1 MKTIWINAGELSGD
15 MQAAALLTALRER
28 EPELA
33 AIGMGGPNLARAGQK
48 NLFRVESLS
57 VMGIMEVLT
66 ALPRALHMLS
76 RIKKEMAR
84 LRPDAVVLVDAP
96 EFNFRVAKIAHGLG
110 IPVYYFI
117 PPKIWAWRTGR
128 VRFLQ
133 RYVKR
138 LFCILPFEP
147 AFYAKYGVQVD
158 YIGNPLVDMVNW
170 PELKKI
176 EPIKGRIGLMPGSRR
191 KEVEALLPEFGK
203 AARILLQQGRDVTFH
218 CLRAPN
224 MPEEKLRA
232 LWPSD
237 VPVVFD
243 APEDRY
249 TAMRRCECMLAAS
262 GTATLETALAG
273 VPTVVSYR
281 VAPFSALVG
290 RLLIKVK
297 WVSLTNLIM
306 QKELFPELLQER
318 ATGGMMASQLAA
330 WLDIPPQIEAVR
342 AERDQSGGEAVR
354 IGIEHHL
361 LPFRL
366 RIHRL
371 QLRFSHHLQQHMH
384 GVARVAPLAVRQY
397 VHIYHLAAIL
407 RADEAGTAS
416 RGRFVRRSL
425 ANRDA
430 AVLLARLIPTSQL
443 SLRPCAKGRSPTKQV
458 RSVAEEASACS
469 AARKPVSLL
478 KIYHFSRN

>member
-147 AFYAKYGVQVD
+147 AFYAKHGVQVD

-191 KEVEALLPEFGK
+191 KEVEEKGQPADFATVLADIRQRDYQDTHRAIAPLK
-203 AARILLQQGRDVTFH
+203 QADDAILVDT
-218 CLRAPN
+218 
-224 MPEEKLRA
+224 
-232 LWPSD
+232 SD
-237 VPVVFD
+237 IGFD
-243 APEDRY
+243 E
-249 TAMRRCECMLAAS
+249 S
-262 GTATLETALAG
+262 
-273 VPTVVSYR
+273 
-281 VAPFSALVG
+281 F
-290 RLLIKVK
+290 
-297 WVSLTNLIM
+297 
-306 QKELFPELLQER
+306 ELLKR
-318 ATGGMMASQLAA
+318 TILA
-330 WLDIPPQIEAVR
+330 
-342 AERDQSGGEAVR
+342 
-354 IGIEHHL
+354 
-361 LPFRL
+361 
-366 RIHRL
+366 
-371 QLRFSHHLQQHMH
+371 
-384 GVARVAPLAVRQY
+384 
-397 VHIYHLAAIL
+397 HI
-407 RADEAGTAS
+407 
-416 RGRFVRRSL
+416 
-425 ANRDA
+425 
-430 AVLLARLIPTSQL
+430 
-443 SLRPCAKGRSPTKQV
+443 
-458 RSVAEEASACS
+458 
-469 AARKPVSLL
+469 
-478 KIYHFSRN
+478 

>member
-147 AFYAKYGVQVD
+147 AFYAHKGPYRADAGEPPQGSGSASAGVWESRPHLVATGPGRD
-158 YIGNPLVDMVNW
+158 LPL
-170 PELKKI
+170 PARAEHA
-176 EPIKGRIGLMPGSRR
+176 RR
-191 KEVEALLPEFGK
+191 KTPGA
-203 AARILLQQGRDVTFH
+203 
-218 CLRAPN
+218 
-224 MPEEKLRA
+224 
-232 LWPSD
+232 
-237 VPVVFD
+237 
-243 APEDRY
+243 
-249 TAMRRCECMLAAS
+249 
-262 GTATLETALAG
+262 
-273 VPTVVSYR
+273 
-281 VAPFSALVG
+281 
-290 RLLIKVK
+290 
-297 WVSLTNLIM
+297 
-306 QKELFPELLQER
+306 
-318 ATGGMMASQLAA
+318 
-330 WLDIPPQIEAVR
+330 
-342 AERDQSGGEAVR
+342 
-354 IGIEHHL
+354 
-361 LPFRL
+361 
-366 RIHRL
+366 
-371 QLRFSHHLQQHMH
+371 
-384 GVARVAPLAVRQY
+384 LAVR
-397 VHIYHLAAIL
+397 
-407 RADEAGTAS
+407 RA
-416 RGRFVRRSL
+416 RRL
-425 ANRDA
+425 
-430 AVLLARLIPTSQL
+430 
-443 SLRPCAKGRSPTKQV
+443 
-458 RSVAEEASACS
+458 
-469 AARKPVSLL
+469 
-478 KIYHFSRN
+478 

>member
-76 RIKKEMAR
+76 QIKKEMAR

-147 AFYAKYGVQVD
+147 AFYAKHGVQVD

-224 MPEEKLRA
+224 MPEEKLQA

-249 TAMRRCECMLAAS
+249 TAMRRCGCMLAAS

-318 ATGGMMASQLAA
+318 ATGEMMASQLAA

-342 AERDQSGGEAVR
+342 AELAE
-354 IGIEHHL
+354 
-361 LPFRL
+361 L
-366 RIHRL
+366 R
-371 QLRFSHHLQQHMH
+371 
-384 GVARVAPLAVRQY
+384 
-397 VHIYHLAAIL
+397 
-407 RADEAGTAS
+407 
-416 RGRFVRRSL
+416 RRCG
-425 ANRDA
+425 D
-430 AVLLARLIPTSQL
+430 P
-443 SLRPCAKGRSPTKQV
+443 G
-458 RSVAEEASACS
+458 S
-469 AARKPVSLL
+469 AARAAEKLL
-478 KIYHFSRN
+478 EALKES

>member
-147 AFYAKYGVQVD
+147 AFYAKHGVQVD

-237 VPVVFD
+237 VPVAFD

-249 TAMRRCECMLAAS
+249 
-262 GTATLETALAG
+262 
-273 VPTVVSYR
+273 
-281 VAPFSALVG
+281 
-290 RLLIKVK
+290 
-297 WVSLTNLIM
+297 
-306 QKELFPELLQER
+306 
-318 ATGGMMASQLAA
+318 
-330 WLDIPPQIEAVR
+330 
-342 AERDQSGGEAVR
+342 
-354 IGIEHHL
+354 
-361 LPFRL
+361 
-366 RIHRL
+366 
-371 QLRFSHHLQQHMH
+371 
-384 GVARVAPLAVRQY
+384 
-397 VHIYHLAAIL
+397 
-407 RADEAGTAS
+407 
-416 RGRFVRRSL
+416 
-425 ANRDA
+425 
-430 AVLLARLIPTSQL
+430 
-443 SLRPCAKGRSPTKQV
+443 
-458 RSVAEEASACS
+458 
-469 AARKPVSLL
+469 
-478 KIYHFSRN
+478 

>member
-147 AFYAKYGVQVD
+147 AFYAKHGVQVD

-170 PELKKI
+170 PELKKSK
-176 EPIKGRIGLMPGSRR
+176 EPIKGRIGLMPGEPPQGSGSASAGVWESRPHL
-191 KEVEALLPEFGK
+191 VATGP
-203 AARILLQQGRDVTFH
+203 GRD
-218 CLRAPN
+218 LPLPARAPN

-232 LWPSD
+232 SGQIR
-237 VPVVFD
+237 
-243 APEDRY
+243 A
-249 TAMRRCECMLAAS
+249 RRL
-262 GTATLETALAG
+262 
-273 VPTVVSYR
+273 
-281 VAPFSALVG
+281 
-290 RLLIKVK
+290 
-297 WVSLTNLIM
+297 
-306 QKELFPELLQER
+306 
-318 ATGGMMASQLAA
+318 
-330 WLDIPPQIEAVR
+330 
-342 AERDQSGGEAVR
+342 
-354 IGIEHHL
+354 
-361 LPFRL
+361 
-366 RIHRL
+366 
-371 QLRFSHHLQQHMH
+371 
-384 GVARVAPLAVRQY
+384 
-397 VHIYHLAAIL
+397 
-407 RADEAGTAS
+407 
-416 RGRFVRRSL
+416 
-425 ANRDA
+425 
-430 AVLLARLIPTSQL
+430 
-443 SLRPCAKGRSPTKQV
+443 
-458 RSVAEEASACS
+458 
-469 AARKPVSLL
+469 
-478 KIYHFSRN
+478 